1 MLTFLYCVEINTQTP
16 RCSILPKLY
25 KDLKEKNITH
35 TTHITLQQFFIPYCH
50 VDVQKPSTDTE
61 LNLFDLMCVDAAHVL
76 MQQCGREYGFATE
89 DLCGQ
94 NAQAT
99 QIYLLSTEELVHLPS
114 NSLPAEQHLA
124 AFWQRAPVANFMNK
138 KFKAK
143 AIRNDMVLYWSIP
156 FSKPVKA
163 KNFHVV
169 VKLLNDMELL
179 WTDNQDLQKAKIS
192 EKMA

>member
-1 MLTFLYCVEINTQTP
+1 M
-16 RCSILPKLY
+16 
-25 KDLKEKNITH
+25 
-35 TTHITLQQFFIPYCH
+35 
-50 VDVQKPSTDTE
+50 DVQKPLTDTE

-76 MQQCGREYGFATE
+76 MQQCGREYEFATE

-114 NSLPAEQHLA
+114 NNLPAEQHLA

-143 AIRNDMVLYWSIP
+143 AICNDMAIP
-156 FSKPVKA
+156 LVYTIFKTSKG
-163 KNFHVV
+163 
-169 VKLLNDMELL
+169 
-179 WTDNQDLQKAKIS
+179 QKIS
-192 EKMA
+192 CCGEAAK